1 MTKVFLGA
9 IAALLLVIS
18 FLWWRVDTLTGE
30 SAVYEAQRDGYV
42 LALEEQNQA
51 IKTYEQDLIERERVR
66 AKAAK
71 EAAMWKRKWKEDQKD
86 ADVKTWADTPHPP
99 VIADR
104 LRELS
109 DTGSSREAGQDA
121 SSTRNPN
128 P

>member
-1 MTKVFLGA
+1 MTKVFLGT

-42 LALEEQNQA
+42 LALEEQNKSL
-51 IKTYEQDLIERERVR
+51 KTYEKDLIERENERN
-66 AKAAK
+66 KANK
-71 EAAMWKRKWKEDQKD
+71 ELANWKRKWKEDQKD

-104 LRELS
+104 LRDLHP
-109 DTGSSREAGQDA
+109 GSNREAEQDPPT
-121 SSTRNPN
+121 TRNPK